1 MPSEC
6 GYFRQLAEQ
15 QRTLKAHGFDH
26 FPTEEELLA
35 YLCDTNG
42 RLELLAAA
50 LGFSIEKDV
59 LGRYFLTPCRK
70 EAIR

>member
-15 QRTLKAHGFDH
+15 QRTLKAHRFDH

-35 YLCDTNG
+35 HLFDTNDK
-42 RLELLAAA
+42 LKLLATA

-59 LGRYFLTPCRK
+59 LGRSFLTPCR
-70 EAIR
+70 EETMR